1 MKEKISCK
9 MSNRQYYL
17 WTDRCEW
24 TDELTDEY
32 YEYYRTL
39 PVASVPQNKKRP
51 KKLWKDLK
59 SCSLRLNQA
68 IKSKIFLEKDGNIR
82 FKAL

>member
-9 MSNRQYYL
+9 MTNRQYYL

-32 YEYYRTL
+32 YEWTDEYYQW
-39 PVASVPQNKKRP
+39 AN
-51 KKLWKDLK
+51 
-59 SCSLRLNQA
+59 
-68 IKSKIFLEKDGNIR
+68 EY
-82 FKAL
+82 